1 MSNLSKTVKISRVR
15 EILALIAVFLLVII
29 PKGGFKVSGIPITWG
44 YIYLGFLFMILVW
57 SLKSSFII
65 NQKTL
70 ICYLATLPFIAYFV
84 IHLSII
90 GYDGSFGNLI
100 AFFVSFVFLP
110 FLFLILLSGVLS
122 RINLDY
128 FENLIY
134 KAVLIVSIYG
144 IILFA
149 YKQLRGSYI
158 EIPYLTVN
166 SGDIGELEGKYNQRG
181 NIFKLISTY
190 NNGNIFGVCIMMLF
204 PVFYRRYK
212 KKHELY
218 IVILALFLTLSRTVW
233 IGLILFFLIKYRN
246 RIWKLIRVYL
256 IIIILFFLLS
266 SLLLTQYFQYGS
278 LGNFILDANFGGRIY
293 QIREALSFSFF
304 GIKTYVGIDEIVYLS
319 MYKQFGLVGLLLF
332 FLSMF
337 FPFYV
342 YIHSKT
348 RNRVYFTGVI
358 IYWVLCASDGCML
371 FLPTLAFYYFI
382 VCMSLVTPNPPYE
395 KEITESIDVNPVLP
409 D

>member
-1 MSNLSKTVKISRVR
+1 MSSLNKTVKISRVR
-15 EILALIAVFLLVII
+15 EILALIAVLLLVVI

-44 YIYLGFLFMILVW
+44 YIYLGFLFVVLIW

-65 NQKTL
+65 NQKPL

-84 IHLSII
+84 IHLSIV
-90 GYDGSFGNLI
+90 GYDGNFGNLV

-110 FLFLILLSGVLS
+110 LLFLVLLSGVLS
-122 RINLDY
+122 RINIDY
-128 FENLIY
+128 LEKLIY

-144 IILFA
+144 IILFV
-149 YKQLRGSYI
+149 YKQLRGTYI

-166 SGDIGELEGKYNQRG
+166 AGDVGEMELKYNQRG
-181 NIFKLISTY
+181 DIFKLISTY

-204 PVFYRRYK
+204 PVFYRRYRK
-212 KKHELY
+212 KYELY
-218 IVILALFLTLSRTVW
+218 IVLLALFLTLSRTVW

-246 RIWKLIRVYL
+246 RVWKLVKVYL
-256 IIIILFFLLS
+256 LIIVLLFLLS

-278 LGNFILDANFGGRIY
+278 LGNFIMDANFGGRIY
-293 QIREALSFSFF
+293 QIREALGFSFF
-304 GIKTYVGIDEIVYLS
+304 GVKTFVGIDEIAYLS
-319 MYKQFGLVGLLLF
+319 IYKQFGLVGMVLF
-332 FLSMF
+332 CLSMF
-337 FPFYV
+337 TPFYV

-395 KEITESIDVNPVLP
+395 EKVAESVNVNPVLP